1 MSVTPD
7 EPIRPAA
14 WWFGVGAGLIV
25 VGIIAA
31 VVIFAV
37 AFQDTFDEFTE
48 IEDAIDDFQRV
59 PAPGEGDVTITDPG
73 RYTVYVEG
81 SIDVDQTIT
90 PPEMTIESTEPDSQ
104 PVTLT
109 PVAGEFTYD
118 FNGPAVRSVFHFEA
132 EEAGT
137 FHVEVDDAP
146 PGVTGVAVG

>member
-104 PVTLT
+104 PVSTIPL
-109 PVAGEFTYD
+109 AKRTY
-118 FNGPAVRSVFHFEA
+118 GS
-132 EEAGT
+132 
-137 FHVEVDDAP
+137 AP
-146 PGVTGVAVG
+146 PSDFCRRIWPFASTSKTTANCHKLSISS